1 MNDKIQA
8 LLDGNLSQE
17 DREAL
22 NALLRTDAASRAEF
36 AQQMKLH
43 ALLTY
48 RAGAVSVS
56 MSTPQTKRPVWR
68 STWQWAGWAAAAIF
82 VIGFTLLLVSPNPAA
97 AAVSQ
102 IIAAWEQAMDRTYT
116 ISVLTGEPWQPI
128 KDGRSVGYEGAT
140 LHLRGRS
147 EFVLIRLLNP
157 GGQVIT
163 GSDGQT
169 NWDIRGK
176 GPVRVS
182 TDTSRFRGGIPGEYQ
197 NLPFLDLSSL
207 FQSLAAD
214 YDLTVHEV
222 ADDLTLQRLSAQK
235 RNRDKR
241 GLPRMEFLFRKE
253 TGKVVKMELHGLPEE
268 KGGPRA
274 VSLTLSSETTFPSD
288 FFSHNAHHEP
298 EREVISEP
306 ANNNP

>member
-1 MNDKIQA
+1 MNDKIIA
-8 LLDGNLSQE
+8 LLNGTISEE

-22 NALLRTDAASRAEF
+22 NERLRTDAAARAEF

-43 ALLTY
+43 ALLSW
-48 RAGAVSVS
+48 RAGAIPVT
-56 MSTPQTKRPVWR
+56 TPKAKAPVWR
-68 STWQWAGWAAAAIF
+68 STWQWAGWAAAAAL
-82 VIGFTLLLVSPNPAA
+82 VISFTLLLVSPNPAA

-116 ISVLTGEPWQPI
+116 ISVLVGDSWQPLR
-128 KDGRSVGYEGAT
+128 DGRSVGYESAT

-147 EFVLIRLLNP
+147 EFVLVRPLDH

-176 GPVRVS
+176 GPVRFS
-182 TDTSRFRGGIPGEYQ
+182 TDANRFRGGIPGEYQ
-197 NLPFLDLSSL
+197 NVPFLDLSSL
-207 FQSLAAD
+207 FATLSAN
-214 YDLTVHEV
+214 YDLTVHEDA
-222 ADDLTLQRLSAQK
+222 ADPALQRLIAKK
-235 RNRDKR
+235 RNRDER
-241 GLPRMEFLFRKE
+241 GLPRMEFLFRKD
-253 TGKVVKMELHGLPEE
+253 TGTVVKMELYGLPEE

-274 VSLTLSSETTFPSD
+274 VSLTLSSETTFAPD
-288 FFSHNAHHEP
+288 FFFHRAHHEP

-306 ANNNP
+306 AQHHP